1 MTKIESMT
9 CFSVYA
15 LNRLINRVYGPLL
28 KKIDL
33 TYPQLIILLVLGE
46 KQEQFVDQ
54 LCTRTY
60 LDTGTLTPLL
70 KRLEGKEFVTRI
82 RDLKDERRVAVR
94 ITHKG
99 KQLLETQIAP
109 VFNEIKCV
117 FQLEEHQFDTLNNLL
132 EISLKNIYN
141 NLNIDGEKN
150 V

>member
-9 CFSVYA
+9 CFSIYA
-15 LNRLINRVYGPLL
+15 LDRLINRVYGPLL

-33 TYPQLIILLVLGE
+33 TYPQLIVLLVLGE

-70 KRLEGKEFVTRI
+70 KRLEAKDFVTRI
-82 RDLKDERRVAVR
+82 RDIKDERRVSVR
-94 ITHKG
+94 ITPKG
-99 KQLLETQIAP
+99 QHLLETQIAP
-109 VFNEIKCV
+109 IFTEIRCV
-117 FQLEEHQFDTLNNLL
+117 FQLDEHQFNTLNNLL
-132 EISLKNIYN
+132 GISLKNIYN
-141 NLNIDGEKN
+141 NLNINGEKN